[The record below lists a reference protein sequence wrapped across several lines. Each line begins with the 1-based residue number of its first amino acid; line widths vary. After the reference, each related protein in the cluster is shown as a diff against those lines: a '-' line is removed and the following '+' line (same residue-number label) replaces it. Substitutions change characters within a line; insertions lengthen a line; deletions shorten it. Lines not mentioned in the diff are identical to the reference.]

1 MEGAIVE
8 VSQTEFPS
16 NTIPNGSIA
25 YLDRDGVINEDSDDY
40 IKSPDEWIPI
50 AGSLEAIGTLSQNG
64 FKVIIITN
72 QSGIGRKI
80 FSIEML
86 NAIHKK
92 MCINLAQYGGV
103 IDGIFFCPCAPE
115 ENCNCRKPKSGL
127 YNEVSDR
134 LQISLENVFCVG
146 DKITDIQAAQNAG
159 AKPILVKTGKENDD
173 SGNITENIPIY
184 DDLLSFVNKVI
195 TETL

>member
-1 MEGAIVE
+1 VKLI
-8 VSQTEFPS
+8 
-16 NTIPNGSIA
+16 I
-25 YLDRDGVINEDSDDY
+25 LDRDGVINEDSDDY

-50 AGSLEAIGTLSQNG
+50 AGSLEAVGKLSQNG

-92 MCINLAQYGGV
+92 MSINLAQYGGV

-146 DKITDIQAAQNAG
+146 DKITDIQAAQNAR

-173 SGNITENIPIY
+173 SGNIPKNIPIY
-184 DDLLSFVNKVI
+184 DDLLSFVNKII
-195 TETL
+195 TEKI

>member
-1 MEGAIVE
+1 MKLI
-8 VSQTEFPS
+8 
-16 NTIPNGSIA
+16 I
-25 YLDRDGVINEDSDDY
+25 LDRDGVINEDSDDY

-50 AGSLEAIGTLSQNG
+50 AGSLEALGKLSQNG

-92 MCINLAQYGGV
+92 MSINLAQYGGV

-173 SGNITENIPIY
+173 SGNIPKNIPIY

-195 TETL
+195 TEKI

>member
-1 MEGAIVE
+1 MKLI
-8 VSQTEFPS
+8 
-16 NTIPNGSIA
+16 I
-25 YLDRDGVINEDSDDY
+25 LDRDGVINEDSDDY

-50 AGSLEAIGTLSQNG
+50 AGSLEALGKLSQNG

-92 MCINLAQYGGV
+92 MSINLAQYGGV

-146 DKITDIQAAQNAG
+146 DKITDIQAAQNAR

-173 SGNITENIPIY
+173 SGDIPKNIPIY
-184 DDLLSFVNKVI
+184 DDLLSFVNKII
-195 TETL
+195 TEKI

>member
-1 MEGAIVE
+1 MKLI
-8 VSQTEFPS
+8 
-16 NTIPNGSIA
+16 I
-25 YLDRDGVINEDSDDY
+25 LDRDGVINEDSDDY

-50 AGSLEAIGTLSQNG
+50 AGSLEALGKLSQNG

-146 DKITDIQAAQNAG
+146 DKITDIQAAQNAR

-173 SGNITENIPIY
+173 SGNIPKNIPIY
-184 DDLLSFVNKVI
+184 DDLLSFVNKII
-195 TETL
+195 TEKI

>member
-1 MEGAIVE
+1 MKLI
-8 VSQTEFPS
+8 
-16 NTIPNGSIA
+16 I
-25 YLDRDGVINEDSDDY
+25 LDRDGVINEDSDDY

-50 AGSLEAIGTLSQNG
+50 AGSLEALGKLSQNG

-92 MCINLAQYGGV
+92 MSINLAQYGGV

-146 DKITDIQAAQNAG
+146 DKITDIQAAQNAR

-173 SGNITENIPIY
+173 SDNIPKNIPIY
-184 DDLLSFVNKVI
+184 DDLLSFVNKII
-195 TETL
+195 TEKI

>member
-1 MEGAIVE
+1 MKLI
-8 VSQTEFPS
+8 
-16 NTIPNGSIA
+16 I
-25 YLDRDGVINEDSDDY
+25 LDRDGVINEDSDDY

-50 AGSLEAIGTLSQNG
+50 AGSLEAIGALSQNG

-92 MCINLAQYGGV
+92 MSINLAQYGGV

-146 DKITDIQAAQNAG
+146 DKITDIQAAQNA
-159 AKPILVKTGKENDD
+159 
-173 SGNITENIPIY
+173 
-184 DDLLSFVNKVI
+184 
-195 TETL
+195 

>member
-1 MEGAIVE
+1 MKLI
-8 VSQTEFPS
+8 
-16 NTIPNGSIA
+16 I
-25 YLDRDGVINEDSDDY
+25 LDRDGVINEDSDDY

-50 AGSLEAIGTLSQNG
+50 AGSLEAVGTLSQNG

-92 MCINLAQYGGV
+92 MSINLAQYGGV

-146 DKITDIQAAQNAG
+146 DKITDIQAAQNAR
-159 AKPILVKTGKENDD
+159 AKPILVKTGNENDD
-173 SGNITENIPIY
+173 SGNIPKNIPIY
-184 DDLLSFVNKVI
+184 DDLLSFVNKII
-195 TETL
+195 TEKI

>member
-1 MEGAIVE
+1 MKLI
-8 VSQTEFPS
+8 
-16 NTIPNGSIA
+16 I
-25 YLDRDGVINEDSDDY
+25 LDRDGVINEDSDDY

-50 AGSLEAIGTLSQNG
+50 AGSLEALGKLSQNG

-92 MCINLAQYGGV
+92 MSINLAQYGGV

-159 AKPILVKTGKENDD
+159 ARPILVKTGKENDD
-173 SGNITENIPIY
+173 SGNIPKNIPIY
-184 DDLLSFVNKVI
+184 DDLLSFVNKII
-195 TETL
+195 TEKI

>member
-1 MEGAIVE
+1 MKLI
-8 VSQTEFPS
+8 
-16 NTIPNGSIA
+16 I
-25 YLDRDGVINEDSDDY
+25 LDRDGVINEDSDDY

-50 AGSLEAIGTLSQNG
+50 AGSLEAIGALSQNG

-92 MCINLAQYGGV
+92 MNINLAQYGGV

-159 AKPILVKTGKENDD
+159 ARPILVKTGKENDD
-173 SGNITENIPIY
+173 SGNIPKNIPIY

-195 TETL
+195 TEKI

>member
-1 MEGAIVE
+1 MKLI
-8 VSQTEFPS
+8 
-16 NTIPNGSIA
+16 I
-25 YLDRDGVINEDSDDY
+25 LDRDGVINEDSDDY

-50 AGSLEAIGTLSQNG
+50 AGSLEALGKLSQNG

-92 MCINLAQYGGV
+92 MSINLAQYGGV
-103 IDGIFFCPCAPE
+103 IDGIFFWPCAPE

-173 SGNITENIPIY
+173 SGNIPKNIPIY

-195 TETL
+195 TEKI

>member
-1 MEGAIVE
+1 MKLI
-8 VSQTEFPS
+8 
-16 NTIPNGSIA
+16 I
-25 YLDRDGVINEDSDDY
+25 LDRDGVINEDSDDY

-50 AGSLEAIGTLSQNG
+50 AGSLEALGKLSQNG

-159 AKPILVKTGKENDD
+159 AKPILVKSGKENID
-173 SGNITENIPIY
+173 SGNIPENIPIY

-195 TETL
+195 TEKI

>member
-1 MEGAIVE
+1 MKLI
-8 VSQTEFPS
+8 
-16 NTIPNGSIA
+16 I
-25 YLDRDGVINEDSDDY
+25 LDRDGVINEDSDDY

-50 AGSLEAIGTLSQNG
+50 AGSLEALGKLSQNG

-92 MCINLAQYGGV
+92 MSINLAQYGGV

-159 AKPILVKTGKENDD
+159 AKPILVKSGKENID
-173 SGNITENIPIY
+173 SGNIPENIPIY

-195 TETL
+195 TEKL

>member
-1 MEGAIVE
+1 MKLI
-8 VSQTEFPS
+8 
-16 NTIPNGSIA
+16 I
-25 YLDRDGVINEDSDDY
+25 LDRDGVINEDSDDY

-50 AGSLEAIGTLSQNG
+50 DGSLEALGKLSQNG

-92 MCINLAQYGGV
+92 MSINLAQYGGV

-159 AKPILVKTGKENDD
+159 ARPILVKTGKENDD
-173 SGNITENIPIY
+173 SGNIPKNIPIY

-195 TETL
+195 TEKI

>member
-1 MEGAIVE
+1 MKLI
-8 VSQTEFPS
+8 
-16 NTIPNGSIA
+16 I
-25 YLDRDGVINEDSDDY
+25 LDRDGVINEDSDDY

-50 AGSLEAIGTLSQNG
+50 AGSLEALGKLSQNG

-173 SGNITENIPIY
+173 SGNIPKNIPIY

-195 TETL
+195 TEKL

>member
-1 MEGAIVE
+1 MKLI
-8 VSQTEFPS
+8 
-16 NTIPNGSIA
+16 I
-25 YLDRDGVINEDSDDY
+25 LDRDGVINEDSDDY

-92 MCINLAQYGGV
+92 MSINLAQYGGV

-146 DKITDIQAAQNAG
+146 DKITDIQAAQNAR

-173 SGNITENIPIY
+173 SGNIPKNIPIY

-195 TETL
+195 TEKI

>member
-1 MEGAIVE
+1 VKLI
-8 VSQTEFPS
+8 
-16 NTIPNGSIA
+16 I
-25 YLDRDGVINEDSDDY
+25 LDRDGVINEDSDDY

-50 AGSLEAIGTLSQNG
+50 AGSLEALGKLSQNG

-159 AKPILVKTGKENDD
+159 AKPILVKSGKENID
-173 SGNITENIPIY
+173 SGNIPENIPIY

-195 TETL
+195 TEKL

>member
-1 MEGAIVE
+1 MKLVI
-8 VSQTEFPS
+8 
-16 NTIPNGSIA
+16 
-25 YLDRDGVINEDSDDY
+25 LDRDGVINEDSDDY

-50 AGSLEAIGTLSQNG
+50 AGSLEALGKLSQNG

-92 MCINLAQYGGV
+92 MSINLAQYGGV

-146 DKITDIQAAQNAG
+146 DKITDIQAAQNVG

-173 SGNITENIPIY
+173 SGNIPKNIPIY

-195 TETL
+195 TEKI

>member
-1 MEGAIVE
+1 MKLI
-8 VSQTEFPS
+8 
-16 NTIPNGSIA
+16 I
-25 YLDRDGVINEDSDDY
+25 LDRDGVINEDSDDY

-50 AGSLEAIGTLSQNG
+50 AGSLEALGKLSQNG

-92 MCINLAQYGGV
+92 MSINLAQYGGV

-146 DKITDIQAAQNAG
+146 DKITDIQAAQNA
-159 AKPILVKTGKENDD
+159 
-173 SGNITENIPIY
+173 
-184 DDLLSFVNKVI
+184 
-195 TETL
+195 

>member
-1 MEGAIVE
+1 MKLI
-8 VSQTEFPS
+8 
-16 NTIPNGSIA
+16 I
-25 YLDRDGVINEDSDDY
+25 LDRDGVINEDSDDY

-50 AGSLEAIGTLSQNG
+50 AGSLEALGKLSQNG

-92 MCINLAQYGGV
+92 MSINLAQYGGV

-146 DKITDIQAAQNAG
+146 DKITDIQAAQNAR

-173 SGNITENIPIY
+173 SGNITKNIPIY
-184 DDLLSFVNKVI
+184 DELLSFVNKVC
-195 TETL
+195 T

>member
-1 MEGAIVE
+1 MKLI
-8 VSQTEFPS
+8 
-16 NTIPNGSIA
+16 I
-25 YLDRDGVINEDSDDY
+25 LDRDGVINEDSDDY

-50 AGSLEAIGTLSQNG
+50 AGSLKALGKLSQNG

-92 MCINLAQYGGV
+92 MSINLAQYGGV

-159 AKPILVKTGKENDD
+159 ARPILVKTGKENDD
-173 SGNITENIPIY
+173 SGNIPKNIPIY

-195 TETL
+195 TEKL

>member
-1 MEGAIVE
+1 MKLI
-8 VSQTEFPS
+8 
-16 NTIPNGSIA
+16 I
-25 YLDRDGVINEDSDDY
+25 LDRDGVINEDSDDY

-50 AGSLEAIGTLSQNG
+50 AGSLEALGKLSQNG

-146 DKITDIQAAQNAG
+146 DKITDIQAAQNAR

-173 SGNITENIPIY
+173 SGNIPKNIPIY

-195 TETL
+195 TEKI

>member
-1 MEGAIVE
+1 MKLI
-8 VSQTEFPS
+8 
-16 NTIPNGSIA
+16 I
-25 YLDRDGVINEDSDDY
+25 LDRDGVINEDSDDY

-50 AGSLEAIGTLSQNG
+50 AGSLEALGKLSQNG

-86 NAIHKK
+86 NAIQKK

-146 DKITDIQAAQNAG
+146 DKITDIQAAQNAR

-173 SGNITENIPIY
+173 SGNIPKNIPIY

-195 TETL
+195 TEKI

>member
-1 MEGAIVE
+1 VKLI
-8 VSQTEFPS
+8 
-16 NTIPNGSIA
+16 I
-25 YLDRDGVINEDSDDY
+25 LDRDGVINEDSDDY

-50 AGSLEAIGTLSQNG
+50 AGSLEALGKLSQNG

-92 MCINLAQYGGV
+92 MSINLAQYGGV

-146 DKITDIQAAQNAG
+146 DKITDIQAAQNAR

-173 SGNITENIPIY
+173 SGNIPKNIPIY

-195 TETL
+195 TEKI

>member
-1 MEGAIVE
+1 MKLI
-8 VSQTEFPS
+8 
-16 NTIPNGSIA
+16 I
-25 YLDRDGVINEDSDDY
+25 LDRDGVINEDSDDY

-50 AGSLEAIGTLSQNG
+50 AGSLEALGKLSQNG

-92 MCINLAQYGGV
+92 MSINLAQYGGV

-146 DKITDIQAAQNAG
+146 DEITDIQAAQNAR

-173 SGNITENIPIY
+173 SGNIPKNIPIY

-195 TETL
+195 TEKI

>member
-1 MEGAIVE
+1 MKLI
-8 VSQTEFPS
+8 
-16 NTIPNGSIA
+16 I
-25 YLDRDGVINEDSDDY
+25 LDRDGVINEDSDDY

-50 AGSLEAIGTLSQNG
+50 AGSLEAIGALSQNG

-92 MCINLAQYGGV
+92 MSINLAQYGGV

-146 DKITDIQAAQNAG
+146 DKITDIQAAQNAR

-173 SGNITENIPIY
+173 SGNIPKNIPIY
-184 DDLLSFVNKVI
+184 DDLLSFVNKII
-195 TETL
+195 TEKI

>member
-1 MEGAIVE
+1 MKLI
-8 VSQTEFPS
+8 
-16 NTIPNGSIA
+16 I
-25 YLDRDGVINEDSDDY
+25 LDRDGVINEDSDDY

-50 AGSLEAIGTLSQNG
+50 AGSLEALGKLSQNG

-92 MCINLAQYGGV
+92 MSINLAQYGGV

-146 DKITDIQAAQNAG
+146 DKITDIQAAQNAR
-159 AKPILVKTGKENDD
+159 AKPILVKTGKENND
-173 SGNITENIPIY
+173 SGNIPKNIPIY
-184 DDLLSFVNKVI
+184 DDLLSFVNKII
-195 TETL
+195 TEKI

>member
-1 MEGAIVE
+1 MKLI
-8 VSQTEFPS
+8 
-16 NTIPNGSIA
+16 I
-25 YLDRDGVINEDSDDY
+25 LDRDGVINEDSDDY

-50 AGSLEAIGTLSQNG
+50 AGSLEALGKLSQNG

-92 MCINLAQYGGV
+92 MSINLAQYGGV
-103 IDGIFFCPCAPE
+103 IDRIFFCPCAPE

-146 DKITDIQAAQNAG
+146 DKITDIQAAQNAR

-173 SGNITENIPIY
+173 SGNIPKNIPIY
-184 DDLLSFVNKVI
+184 DDLLSFVNKII
-195 TETL
+195 TEKIYCYF

>member
-1 MEGAIVE
+1 MKLI
-8 VSQTEFPS
+8 
-16 NTIPNGSIA
+16 I
-25 YLDRDGVINEDSDDY
+25 LDRDGVINEDSDDY

-50 AGSLEAIGTLSQNG
+50 DGSLEALGKLSQNG

-92 MCINLAQYGGV
+92 MSINLAQYGGV

-146 DKITDIQAAQNAG
+146 DKITDIQAAQNAR

-173 SGNITENIPIY
+173 SGNIPKNIPIY
-184 DDLLSFVNKVI
+184 DDLLSFVNKII
-195 TETL
+195 TEKI